1 MLILKQ
7 STAITLKMGPFLDN
21 TDGDTVE
28 GALAIAQADVRLSK
42 NGGNFAQKNDAGAGV
57 YDEGGWYDIP
67 LNATDTNTLGRLVI
81 YIHEAGALQ
90 VWERAM
96 VMPAQEFESLF
107 GTDVLQVDLT
117 QWLGVA
123 PLALN
128 AQRVQTHLGATDAG
142 AIVAATFAA
151 NAISAAAF
159 AQAAADKVWATA
171 ARTLTSFGT
180 LVNDVADQVWDEL
193 RAGHVGAGSF
203 GQGIASVQGNVTGSV
218 GSVTGNVGGNVVGTV
233 ASVVGNVGGNVV
245 GDVQGDVLGNV
256 IGTVASVVG
265 NVGGNVVGTVASV
278 VGNVGGNVVGTIGDL
293 AAAAR
298 AAVNAEVDTAL
309 ADIDLDHFIQ
319 VAAGAENPTIDSYL
333 DQIMNKDGAQ
343 TFSPAT
349 DSLEAIRDNMTTPPT
364 VGAIADAVWDEMRAG
379 HVLAGSFGQG
389 VASVQGNVT
398 GSVASVVGDVGGNVV
413 GTVASVVGNVGGNV
427 VGTVASVVGNVGG
440 NVVGSVA
447 SMLSAG
453 RNQMADSILSRPI
466 SNVDGTAVFR
476 SLAGGVG
483 ELVNR
488 VAQVAGN
495 LIIYQ
500 TDDLTVWGT
509 RAITEDATANPIVA
523 LDTV

>member
-42 NGGNFAQKNDAGAGV
+42 NGGNFAQKNHVGAGV

-67 LNATDTNTLGRLVI
+67 LDATDTNTLGRLVI

-128 AQRVQTHLGATDAG
+128 AQRVQTHLGATDAA
-142 AIVAATFAA
+142 AIVAASFAA
-151 NAISAAAF
+151 NALSAAAMS
-159 AQAAADKVWATA
+159 QGAADKVWASV

-203 GQGIASVQGNVTGSV
+203 GQG
-218 GSVTGNVGGNVVGTV
+218 
-233 ASVVGNVGGNVV
+233 
-245 GDVQGDVLGNV
+245 
-256 IGTVASVVG
+256 
-265 NVGGNVVGTVASV
+265 
-278 VGNVGGNVVGTIGDL
+278 
-293 AAAAR
+293 
-298 AAVNAEVDTAL
+298 
-309 ADIDLDHFIQ
+309 
-319 VAAGAENPTIDSYL
+319 
-333 DQIMNKDGAQ
+333 
-343 TFSPAT
+343 
-349 DSLEAIRDNMTTPPT
+349 
-364 VGAIADAVWDEMRAG
+364 
-379 HVLAGSFGQG
+379 

-398 GSVASVVGDVGGNVV
+398 GSVASVVGNVGGNVV
-413 GTVASVVGNVGGNV
+413 GSVASVVGNLGGNVVGNVQGTVASVVGNLGGDVVGNVQGNVLGTVASVVGAVGSVTGNVGGNVTGSVGSVVGNVGGNV

-447 SMLSAG
+447 SVVGNVGGNVAGSVASMLAAG
-453 RNQMADSILSRPI
+453 RNQMADSYLVRNLN
-466 SNVDGTAVFR
+466 NVDAIAPFR
-476 SLAGGVG
+476 SVAGAAGKQ
-483 ELVNR
+483 VNR
-488 VAQVAGN
+488 VAQALGI
-495 LIIYQ
+495 LTIYQ
-500 TDDLTVWGT
+500 TDDVTPWGT
-509 RAITEDATANPIVA
+509 QTITEDATANPIVG